1 MTCPLTLTVD
11 RSTGSSLSS
20 PSQTDNMSSFQSS
33 RERNERLQTNQV
45 RAGRTNSIAQGSAPG
60 TWRHP
65 EMPSSIPN
73 SSAYPSSQ
81 YDPNAPMMGY
91 SPGNRGPQLV
101 GENSVP
107 RSTVCPG
114 PVFAIPEQ
122 VQTAYSYGV
131 RRPDGSYTRLLPADE
146 FPMTGI
152 PPRQGPEG
160 LIIVPTPMQQAPG
173 PNIQDRMVPIEV
185 SCQFSR

>member
-33 RERNERLQTNQV
+33 REQNERLQTNQV

-60 TWRHP
+60 TWRQP

-131 RRPDGSYTRLLPADE
+131 RRPDGSYTRLLPPHRPA
-146 FPMTGI
+146 PVSLTRI
-152 PPRQGPEG
+152 LNRA
-160 LIIVPTPMQQAPG
+160 QAYT
-173 PNIQDRMVPIEV
+173 Q
-185 SCQFSR
+185 SY